1 MSTSSSVFPAGL
13 PGAAILIL
21 RGAAALLMVFTSV
34 HFDGISKLAQL
45 GSMLVAILLVLG
57 VFTRPVALACVALT
71 MFAAAMARADQQ
83 AILGL
88 LALNAL
94 ALSFLGGGAYS
105 VDARMFG
112 RRVITMR
119 S

>member
-1 MSTSSSVFPAGL
+1 VGTSSSIFPSGL

-34 HFDGISKLAQL
+34 HFDASSKLTQL
-45 GSMLVAILLVLG
+45 GSILVAISLVLG
-57 VFTRPVALACVALT
+57 LFTRPAALACAALT
-71 MFAAAMARADQQ
+71 MVAAVMTRGDQE

-94 ALSFLGGGAYS
+94 ALAFLGGGAYS
-105 VDARMFG
+105 VDARIFG

-119 S
+119 

>member
-1 MSTSSSVFPAGL
+1 MSTSSSIFPAGL
-13 PGAAILIL
+13 SGAAILIL

-34 HFDGISKLAQL
+34 HFDGYSKLTQL

-57 VFTRPVALACVALT
+57 LFTRPAALACAVLT
-71 MFAAAMARADQQ
+71 MAAAVMTRENQE
-83 AILGL
+83 AILSL

-94 ALSFLGGGAYS
+94 ALALLGGGAYS

-112 RRVITMR
+112 RQVITMR
-119 S
+119 

>member
-1 MSTSSSVFPAGL
+1 MSTSSSIFPAGL

-34 HFDGISKLAQL
+34 HFDGYSKLMQL
-45 GSMLVAILLVLG
+45 GSILVAILLVLG
-57 VFTRPVALACVALT
+57 FFTRPAALACAALT
-71 MFAAAMARADQQ
+71 LVAAVMTRGDQE
-83 AILGL
+83 AILSL

-94 ALSFLGGGAYS
+94 ALALLGGGAYS

-112 RRVITMR
+112 RQVITMR
-119 S
+119 